1 MQTISPGRMP
11 IAHMMRAWA
20 FAIADQSLRPIA
32 NAVGR
37 PVVPLVPWMWKIS
50 LSGTHR

>member
-1 MQTISPGRMP
+1 MP
-11 IAHMMRAWA
+11 HIILACA
-20 FAIADQSLRPIA
+20 FAIARQSPRPIA

-37 PVVPLVPWMWKIS
+37 PVVPLVPWMWKTS